1 MSMSM
6 TAASMPR
13 LARAM
18 PYPERQVRTR
28 GTVEEHLRAAAA
40 QLPRPPQAFAQL
52 GAARVARLAA
62 SHASEVAQCADAPGV
77 AAAALRASLRAGITP
92 AATARSFALIRAVA
106 ARQLGLTPYDVQL
119 MAAWS
124 MLRGRMAELATG
136 EGKTLAASLVAAT
149 AALAGRMVHVVTVN
163 DYLAARDHALLSPL
177 YQALGLTTGLV
188 VHGQTPAE
196 RRAAYACDIVY
207 ASNKE
212 LVFDY
217 LRDQMRR
224 RTTPTA
230 LHGRLARLD
239 GRRADEDAL
248 VLRGLDFAIV
258 DEADSVLIDEART
271 PLIISETASAG
282 VADSACAEALEL
294 VAGLVEGADYRIDR
308 SERRIDLTPAGR
320 VRVEALSAAFT
331 ARGKISASTETAS
344 YSPVSWQDSPV
355 SWQDSPVSWPAKAG
369 HPRLLLG
376 ATQQSRGWS
385 AFAGHD
391 TGESGH
397 ATGED
402 DAASVGSV
410 VSPGARSAANEGGS
424 TVGTTRGTHWG
435 STVER
440 SELVVK
446 ALTARL
452 LFDRDV
458 HYLVRDGHVV
468 IIDEYTGRVM
478 PDRFWNDGLH
488 QMIETKEGCAPT
500 GKRGSVAR
508 ITYQRFFSRYRH
520 LCGMSGTLAEVTHEL
535 RSVYGVGVA
544 RIPTHHPCRR
554 KVEPTVVVPTAEAKW
569 RTIAE
574 HAVALVETGRPVLIG
589 TRSVAASQLA
599 SDLLRGHGVQHSLL
613 NAAQDAAE
621 AAIVACAGDTG
632 RVTIATNMAGRGTDI
647 KLAPGVAERG
657 GLAVILSDRHDAARI
672 DRQLA
677 GRGARQGD
685 PGSFMQVLSLEDA
698 LLDPLHAFAAGR
710 LLLGLARAHRWLA
723 CALFA
728 VMQWRA
734 EQRHRAVRRELMRFE
749 ARLQGALSFAGRP
762 D

>member
-177 YQALGLTTGLV
+177 YQALGLSTGLV

-331 ARGKISASTETAS
+331 ARGKISASTETALVLPRVMAETPPCHGRLPGRHGRRRPATHDFFLVRHS
-344 YSPVSWQDSPV
+344 KVVGGRPSPAMTRGSPAMPRARTTQPQLV
-355 SWQDSPVSWPAKAG
+355 RLFPRGPVALPTRAAAPSEPPAA
-369 HPRLLLG
+369 LIG
-376 ATQQSRGWS
+376 AARWS
-385 AFAGHD
+385 A
-391 TGESGH
+391 
-397 ATGED
+397 
-402 DAASVGSV
+402 
-410 VSPGARSAANEGGS
+410 PN
-424 TVGTTRGTHWG
+424 W
-435 STVER
+435 
-440 SELVVK
+440 
-446 ALTARL
+446 
-452 LFDRDV
+452 
-458 HYLVRDGHVV
+458 
-468 IIDEYTGRVM
+468 
-478 PDRFWNDGLH
+478 W
-488 QMIETKEGCAPT
+488 
-500 GKRGSVAR
+500 
-508 ITYQRFFSRYRH
+508 
-520 LCGMSGTLAEVTHEL
+520 
-535 RSVYGVGVA
+535 
-544 RIPTHHPCRR
+544 
-554 KVEPTVVVPTAEAKW
+554 
-569 RTIAE
+569 
-574 HAVALVETGRPVLIG
+574 
-589 TRSVAASQLA
+589 
-599 SDLLRGHGVQHSLL
+599 
-613 NAAQDAAE
+613 
-621 AAIVACAGDTG
+621 
-632 RVTIATNMAGRGTDI
+632 
-647 KLAPGVAERG
+647 
-657 GLAVILSDRHDAARI
+657 
-672 DRQLA
+672 
-677 GRGARQGD
+677 
-685 PGSFMQVLSLEDA
+685 
-698 LLDPLHAFAAGR
+698 
-710 LLLGLARAHRWLA
+710 
-723 CALFA
+723 
-728 VMQWRA
+728 
-734 EQRHRAVRRELMRFE
+734 
-749 ARLQGALSFAGRP
+749 
-762 D
+762 

>member
-1 MSMSM
+1 VSAL
-6 TAASMPR
+6 AALRPAAERAAAAEPPATLR
-13 LARAM
+13 LAQAV
-18 PYPERQVRTR
+18 PYPERRTR
-28 GTVEEHLRAAAA
+28 RRGVVEEHLRAAAA
-40 QLPRPPQAFAQL
+40 LLPRPPQAWSRL

-62 SHASEVAQCADAPGV
+62 MHAEEAARSADAPGA
-77 AAAALRASLRAGITP
+77 AAAALRAILRGGITP
-92 AATARSFALIRAVA
+92 ATAARSFALIRAVA

-136 EGKTLAASLVAAT
+136 EGKTLAASLTAAT

-163 DYLAARDHALLSPL
+163 DYLAGRDHALLSPL
-177 YQALGLTTGLV
+177 YQALGLTAGLV

-224 RTTPTA
+224 RQTPTV
-230 LHGRLARLD
+230 LHGRVARLD
-239 GRRADEDAL
+239 GRRAHEDAL

-271 PLIISETASAG
+271 PLIISDTAQAG
-282 VADSACAEALEL
+282 AGDNACVEALEL
-294 VAGLVEGADYRIDR
+294 VAGLVEGADYSIDR

-320 VRVEALSAAFT
+320 RRVDALAA
-331 ARGKISASTETAS
+331 A
-344 YSPVSWQDSPV
+344 
-355 SWQDSPVSWPAKAG
+355 
-369 HPRLLLG
+369 LG
-376 ATQQSRGWS
+376 S
-385 AFAGHD
+385 
-391 TGESGH
+391 
-397 ATGED
+397 
-402 DAASVGSV
+402 
-410 VSPGARSAANEGGS
+410 
-424 TVGTTRGTHWG
+424 HWG
-435 STVER
+435 STLVR
-440 SELVVK
+440 AELVQK

-452 LFDRDV
+452 LFERDV
-458 HYLVRDGHVV
+458 HYLVRDERVC

-488 QMIETKEGCAPT
+488 QMIEAKEGCAPSGLRT
-500 GKRGSVAR
+500 SVAR
-508 ITYQRFFSRYRH
+508 ITYQRFFTRYRH
-520 LCGMSGTLAEVTHEL
+520 LCGMSGTLAEVAREL
-535 RSVYGVGVA
+535 RAVYGVGVA

-554 KVEPTVVVPTAEAKW
+554 RTEPTVIAPTATAKW
-569 RTIAE
+569 RTIAD
-574 HAVALVETGRPVLIG
+574 HAVALSGAGRAVLIG
-589 TRSVAASQLA
+589 TRSVAASELA
-599 SDLLRGHGVQHSLL
+599 SELLRRQGVAHSLL

-621 AAIVACAGDTG
+621 AAIVARAGG
-632 RVTIATNMAGRGTDI
+632 AGCVTIATNMAGRGTDI
-647 KLAPGVAERG
+647 RLAQGVSDRG

-685 PGSFMQVLSLEDA
+685 AGSFMQVLSLEDA
-698 LLDPLHAFAAGR
+698 LMDPLRCNAAGQ
-710 LLLGLARAHRWLA
+710 LLLAAARANRIVA

-728 VMQWRA
+728 LMQRRA
-734 EQRHRAVRRELMRFE
+734 ERRHRLVRRELMRFE
-749 ARLQGALSFAGRP
+749 ARLQGSLSFAGRP